1 MLNKKEMADRMNKKP
16 FYGWMIVVAGCITFG
31 LANGIPYYN
40 IGFFY
45 DYFQRAFGWSR
56 AEITFGFPLAALL
69 TVWAGPLLVPKF
81 SPRKLIIIGTGST
94 AAAFLGF
101 GSMRGSLVLYC
112 FLWILYTIGY
122 ILSGPIPHQIIVS
135 YWFRKNRGTA
145 MGIIYVGV
153 ALVGSL
159 GSFLVKPLTN
169 SYGFRGAL
177 MFLGALLFLAWPIA
191 IWVLRDTPAELGLFA
206 DGIDELREKK
216 LVEFLSF
223 GTLICNR
230 QFLLLLVGSV
240 CSLGAIG
247 AVNQHM
253 KFVFLDVGFK
263 QGPELDGIWRTASV
277 AILWSSI
284 IGRLAMGYLADRLP
298 VKYVMVAGYF
308 LVAAA
313 VPLLLWV
320 RPPATP
326 YVFSILF
333 GFAMGADYMLIPLM
347 AAEQFGV
354 NTLARAMAIL
364 LPVNTIAQT
373 WFPYFVS
380 VLRDRLGSYN
390 LAMTSVFVL
399 ALVGAAAIALLPRQ
413 AKSVSRTF
421 AETAYRGTG
430 SSVL

>member
-1 MLNKKEMADRMNKKP
+1 MNKKP
-16 FYGWMIVVAGCITFG
+16 FHGWLIVAAGCVTFG

-81 SPRKLIIIGTGST
+81 SPRLLIVIGTGST

-101 GSMRGSLVLYC
+101 SLMHGSLWLYC
-112 FLWILYTIGY
+112 FLWILYTIGF

-135 YWFRKNRGTA
+135 YWFRKRRGTA

-169 SYGFRGAL
+169 NYGFRGAL
-177 MFLGALLFLAWPIA
+177 MALGALLFLAWPIA
-191 IWVLRDTPAELGLFA
+191 IWVLRDKPEELGLLP
-206 DGIDELREKK
+206 DGVDEPQGQEV
-216 LVEFLSF
+216 VESLAF
-223 GTLICNR
+223 GTLIR
-230 QFLLLLVGSV
+230 SRPFLLLLVGSV

-253 KFVFLDVGFK
+253 KFIFLDLGFK
-263 QGPELDGIWRTASV
+263 PGSQLDGAWRSASV

-284 IGRLAMGYLADRLP
+284 IGRLGIGYMADRLP
-298 VKYVMVAGYF
+298 KKYVMVSSYF
-308 LVAAA
+308 LVAAT

-320 RPPATP
+320 HPPNTP
-326 YVFSILF
+326 YAFAILF

-364 LPVNTIAQT
+364 LPINTIAQT

-380 VLRDRLGSYN
+380 ILRDHLGSYSV
-390 LAMTSVFVL
+390 AMTSVFVL
-399 ALVGAAAIALLPRQ
+399 ALLGAVAIALLPRHDHA
-413 AKSVSRTF
+413 AKGIRT
-421 AETAYRGTG
+421 AA
-430 SSVL
+430 